1 MKIRGGY
8 PDPRSQQNMAII
20 EDKKTGEIGICF
32 LEGASEYLEEKFS
45 KSPSKTNYGE
55 DISKLMGGAA
65 QDIAQQDLDKMTPI
79 NERQMKSIFPHSTAM
94 QMRDPLTT
102 IDKTRIH
109 DNIRRDGATK
119 RALLFLTYFM
129 MPEPPLLTIA
139 LNRKYATKQREIE
152 QLTLIQDNPEY
163 LDILEEM
170 MNRDDDLD
178 LYTREIELVFAAHG
192 YGRAVQVKQYDNQHY
207 PKRLIPLPSTRLGNV
222 WIDKYS
228 HEFLGVEYKDY
239 PTDKRI
245 LLANDIIHMEVDDYG
260 VTPNARYYG
269 MAAAETCMS
278 IGERNRAANEIAIPE
293 IMKRMFAPL
302 MLVQSKSTTQ
312 AKLQQIRD
320 AWKSGK
326 TVFYNKDLTI
336 TVVPIPHDLEKIRD
350 TVIEGDKQIF
360 RALTVPLGVGWQ
372 DDQNR
377 ATFEGSIIQWYSSVL
392 GFKRSQLDNIMW
404 RQWYKP
410 QLEMTYENRMAAK
423 LAVNGGMM
431 DYLLEKAKGI
441 AQGIPFRVKL
451 EYKNVK
457 TTGFLDTAAALAQFG
472 DRKYLLPDMIR
483 DEAGL
488 GKYNEE
494 MNEADLAI
502 KEASVMPTFTAAD
515 KTMNGPP
522 SPGGPTLGGPN
533 LSSQS
538 SGAFGKGL
546 PSATSPDRDYDE

>member
-1 MKIRGGY
+1 
-8 PDPRSQQNMAII
+8 MAVV
-20 EDKKTGEIGICF
+20 EDRKTGELGICF
-32 LEGASEYLEEKFS
+32 LDGASEYFEEKFS
-45 KSPSKTNYGE
+45 KSPSKTEYGE
-55 DISKLMGGAA
+55 IESKLMGGAA
-65 QDIAQQDLDKMTPI
+65 QEVAQQDLDKMTPI
-79 NERQMKSIFPHSTAM
+79 NERQMKSIYPHATAM
-94 QMRDPLTT
+94 KMRDPLTT

-139 LNRKYATKQREIE
+139 LNRKYATKQRELE

-170 MNRDDDLD
+170 MNRDDDID

-192 YGRAVQVKQYDNQHY
+192 YGRAVQVKQYDQTGY
-207 PKRLIPLPSTRLGNV
+207 PKRLIPLSSPRLGNV

-228 HEFLGVEYKDY
+228 HDFLGVEYKDY

-245 LLANDIIHMEVDDYG
+245 LVAKDIIHMEVDDYG

-312 AKLQQIRD
+312 QKLQQIRD

-404 RQWYKP
+404 RQYYKP
-410 QLEMTYENRMAAK
+410 QLEMTYENRLATK
-423 LAVNGGMM
+423 LSVDGGMQ
-431 DYLLEKAKGI
+431 DYLLAKAKGI
-441 AQGIPFRVKL
+441 SEGIPFRVKL
-451 EYKNVK
+451 EFKNVK

-502 KEASVMPTFTAAD
+502 GSAPIVPTFTGTD
-515 KTMNGPP
+515 QTMNGPTAP
-522 SPGGPTLGGPN
+522 NTGTDLGTQAN
-533 LSSQS
+533 S
-538 SGAFGKGL
+538 AFSKGL
-546 PSATSPDRDYDE
+546 PTPSPDRDYAE